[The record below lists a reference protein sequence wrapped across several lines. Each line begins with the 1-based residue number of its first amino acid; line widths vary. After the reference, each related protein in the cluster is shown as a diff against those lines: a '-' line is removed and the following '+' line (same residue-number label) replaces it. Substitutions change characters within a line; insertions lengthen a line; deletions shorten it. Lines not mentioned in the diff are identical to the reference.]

1 MTTRQKTRGQICF
14 SQEFCTN
21 CPERKNCK
29 VRPLFYSDKQYEEY
43 WTKTL
48 NISKQI
54 AISMQ
59 IPKNVIPIGL
69 DLGKKM
75 MDKRR
80 KKELELHP
88 TYSND

>member
-14 SQEFCTN
+14 SQEFCTD
-21 CPERKNCK
+21 CPERADCSI
-29 VRPLFYSDKQYEEY
+29 RPLFYSDKQYEEY
-43 WTKTL
+43 RNKTL

-59 IPKNVIPIGL
+59 IPKDVIPIGL
-69 DLGKKM
+69 NLGMKM

-88 TYSND
+88 TYSNN